1 MNKEVDDCFIDA
13 LLISL
18 QDERVI
24 DKLNEILEMDM
35 FNPPREAKKLLI
47 EKEEEIAR
55 LHQELDSKKREIIG
69 YKKKV
74 NELNQKIDSY
84 LYELQNRRADYQEAE
99 ELYDSIQH
107 LSEKTRNS
115 LKRIFKGTTVQDFI
129 ICGVQYENI
138 SSLWDFIKNEII
150 EGREIER
157 ETLIAIF
164 QYFFQV
170 YSKTYDTPLY
180 KTQEV
185 QINDFFRE
193 DLHIRASNS
202 KVSGNIT
209 EILLPGY
216 ISING
221 KIIKKS
227 IVKI

>member
-1 MNKEVDDCFIDA
+1 MNKKADDCFIDE

-18 QDERVI
+18 QDERI
-24 DKLNEILEMDM
+24 IEKINEIIEADT
-35 FNPPREAKKLLI
+35 FNQTRETNKLLK

-55 LHQELDSKKREIIG
+55 FQQELDSKKREIID
-69 YKKKV
+69 YKIKI

-84 LYELQNRRADYQEAE
+84 LYELQKRRADYQEAE
-99 ELYDSIQH
+99 ELYNSIQH
-107 LSEKTRNS
+107 LSEETRNS

-129 ICGVQYENI
+129 FCGVQYENI
-138 SSLWDFIKNEII
+138 SSLWDFIKNEAM
-150 EGREIER
+150 EGREHER

-164 QYFFQV
+164 RYFFQA

-185 QINDFFRE
+185 QINDVFRE
-193 DLHIRASNS
+193 DLHIRASDS
-202 KVSGNIT
+202 KISGNIT

>member
-1 MNKEVDDCFIDA
+1 MNKKADDCFIDT

-18 QDERVI
+18 QDERI
-24 DKLNEILEMDM
+24 IEKINEIIEADT
-35 FNPPREAKKLLI
+35 FNQPRETKRLLK

-55 LHQELDSKKREIIG
+55 FQQELDSKEREIID
-69 YKKKV
+69 YKIKI

-84 LYELQNRRADYQEAE
+84 LYELQKRRADYQEAE
-99 ELYDSIQH
+99 ELYNSIQH
-107 LSEKTRNS
+107 LSEETRNS

-129 ICGVQYENI
+129 FCGVQYENI
-138 SSLWDFIKNEII
+138 SSLWDFIKNEAM
-150 EGREIER
+150 EGRGHER

-164 QYFFQV
+164 RYFFQA
-170 YSKTYDTPLY
+170 YSKTFDTPLY

-185 QINDFFRE
+185 QINDVFRE
-193 DLHIRASNS
+193 DLHIRASDS
-202 KVSGNIT
+202 KISGNIT